1 MTHYQNILVAI
12 DGSKN
17 AEKAFHEAVAF
28 AKANNSKLYLAY
40 IIDEASLSTSSFAVS
55 KILKE
60 EQGKA
65 KMLLAN
71 LVELARKAGIE
82 NIAEILEVGEP
93 KTYIATII
101 PTEYEIDLIVAGATG
116 KGSLTREKVGSTIQY
131 IVNHAPCTVLMV
143 K

>member
-1 MTHYQNILVAI
+1 MSHYQNILVAI

-17 AEKAFHEAVAF
+17 AEKAFTEAVAL
-28 AKANNSKLYLAY
+28 ARTNNSKLYLAW

-60 EQGKA
+60 EQSKA
-65 KMLLAN
+65 KMVLAD
-71 LVELARKAGIE
+71 LVEQARNVGIE
-82 NIAEILEVGEP
+82 NVEEILEVGEP
-93 KTYIATII
+93 KTYITQTI
-101 PTEYEIDLIVAGATG
+101 PKNYELDLIVAGATG